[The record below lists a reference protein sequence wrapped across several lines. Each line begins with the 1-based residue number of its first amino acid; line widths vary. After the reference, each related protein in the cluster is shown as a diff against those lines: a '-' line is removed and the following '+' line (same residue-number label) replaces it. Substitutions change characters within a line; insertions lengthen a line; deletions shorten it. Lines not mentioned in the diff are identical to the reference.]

1 MKKLL
6 IILLSYFIII
16 NFVLAQNRISL
27 IRDTEIETFIK
38 EISKPILISAGLN
51 PDDINFY
58 IVNDNNINAFVTGGQ
73 NIFINTGTLISFDTP
88 DAVLGIIAHEIGH
101 ISAGHLAQFNE
112 KIKGT
117 QSIGI
122 GSILAGIG
130 AMLAGIPEL
139 GQAVIFGGLQIQQ
152 QNLLKYTRGQE
163 EMADDLAVKYLHNN
177 TLSANALL
185 HSMNKFYQSEL
196 GYSNDIEYYL
206 THPLSKNRK
215 RFIERKMQDENVKD
229 NNIFNTK
236 YKDRFNFIKTKIL
249 AYNNKLLNLNN
260 TTKNDYIIYA
270 NAIIAMNTNKY
281 KEAFQHTEYLIHKYK
296 NNPYFYELLGD
307 IYLKQNQIHK
317 ALLNYNIA
325 DNIIKDNTLIK
336 KMIAFI
342 IIKYNQKN
350 MYNIAI
356 NNLIFITNNDKDDLS
371 SLKMLAEVYYKNNDL
386 SLSYLTLAKYYE
398 FKNEKSRVK
407 EYIDLAKKNTTNKT
421 ILKKIE
427 DFTITLEEKK

>member
-38 EISKPILISAGLN
+38 EISKPILISASLN

-122 GSILAGIG
+122 GSILAGVG

-139 GQAVIFGGLQIQQ
+139 GQAIIFGGLQIQQ

-215 RFIERKMQDENVKD
+215 R
-229 NNIFNTK
+229 
-236 YKDRFNFIKTKIL
+236 L
-249 AYNNKLLNLNN
+249 
-260 TTKNDYIIYA
+260 
-270 NAIIAMNTNKY
+270 
-281 KEAFQHTEYLIHKYK
+281 
-296 NNPYFYELLGD
+296 
-307 IYLKQNQIHK
+307 
-317 ALLNYNIA
+317 
-325 DNIIKDNTLIK
+325 
-336 KMIAFI
+336 
-342 IIKYNQKN
+342 
-350 MYNIAI
+350 
-356 NNLIFITNNDKDDLS
+356 
-371 SLKMLAEVYYKNNDL
+371 
-386 SLSYLTLAKYYE
+386 
-398 FKNEKSRVK
+398 
-407 EYIDLAKKNTTNKT
+407 
-421 ILKKIE
+421 
-427 DFTITLEEKK
+427 EKK